1 MSPQASWIL
10 QEEISPRIA
19 ASVPRSIRCVGS
31 EDHQELV
38 QDGIC
43 MAAKMIERV
52 EQQGKLGR
60 VGPSNIAY
68 YCLQHLKSGRRAAG
82 SSAVCVY
89 GSMTQLNGSS
99 GLRSLNEI
107 VSESEVGDEIFELQ
121 DVISTDHEDPATQ
134 AARSLDWQT
143 FLKTLTEA
151 ERVLVDCLVNGLG
164 VKEAAKKA
172 RVCYWTMQHYRQKL
186 AVKLLDFM
194 GADIL
199 KEIAQTPAWRI
210 GLDCQHELM
219 ACRADRRH

>member
-1 MSPQASWIL
+1 MSPQAGWIL
-10 QEEISPRIA
+10 QEEICPRIA
-19 ASVPRSIRCVGS
+19 ATVPRSILCVGA
-31 EDHQELV
+31 EDHTELIA
-38 QDGIC
+38 DGIC
-43 MAAKMIERV
+43 LAAQMIDRV
-52 EQQGKLGR
+52 EQQGKLGK
-60 VGPSNIAY
+60 VGPGNISY
-68 YCLQHLKSGRRAAG
+68 YTLQHLKSGRRSVG
-82 SSAVCVY
+82 SSSVDVY

-121 DVISTDHEDPATQ
+121 DVISNDREDPATQ

-143 FLKTLTEA
+143 FLKTLTDG

-164 VKEAAKKA
+164 VKEAAERAK
-172 RVCYWTMQHYRQKL
+172 VCYWTMQHYRQKL